1 MSPNGSLLAAT
12 TSGRPSF
19 SYVRFPGQARAEDK
33 EWLDKEW
40 LCGGCRA
47 GTEGEGEEEPSR
59 GRGQRDQALEGLGS
73 LPCIGRPWLDPLRL
87 AKSQHKS
94 TGPIFEGN
102 PPEGICQDWRCPL
115 DTAAA
120 TWGRKGS
127 TLAC

>member
-33 EWLDKEW
+33 EWLLDKEG
-40 LCGGCRA
+40 LCAGCRA
-47 GTEGEGEEEPSR
+47 PTEEEEEPSR
-59 GRGQRDQALEGLGS
+59 GLGQRDQALEGLGS

>member
-73 LPCIGRPWLDPLRL
+73 SLCIGRPWQDPLRL

-94 TGPIFEGN
+94 PGPIFEGH
-102 PPEGICQDWRCPL
+102 PPEGIYQGCCLVIP
-115 DTAAA
+115 AG
-120 TWGRKGS
+120 GRGEGRVQ
-127 TLAC
+127 L

>member
-33 EWLDKEW
+33 EWLDKEG
-40 LCGGCRA
+40 LCAGCCRA

-73 LPCIGRPWLDPLRL
+73 SLCVLAVLGKTPSDWPNHNTRVQVPYLRGTL
-87 AKSQHKS
+87 QRAFIRALVEAGA
-94 TGPIFEGN
+94 TG
-102 PPEGICQDWRCPL
+102 
-115 DTAAA
+115 
-120 TWGRKGS
+120 GRKGS